1 MAGDRMW
8 SVISRQIALINII
21 RATFW
26 WLVSSAYVD
35 ITDWITTSFRY
46 LFQDGFPWFD
56 EFFFRNL
63 FQLFRELE
71 LKWFHEKSDILSS
84 SSRILSDSDPM
95 IWWNFSMN
103 GFDKT
108 VLTWNDENIVRI
120 ITNEL
125 WKRKTFY
132 FIPYPQKSNA

>member
-46 LFQDGFPWFD
+46 LSQDVFPWFD
-56 EFFFRNL
+56 EFFSNFLQR
-63 FQLFRELE
+63 FSWTWIKVFSREILHFITHLLE
-71 LKWFHEKSDILSS
+71 VSPIRWFDEIFLWMHFIWQNCSYLKW
-84 SSRILSDSDPM
+84 R
-95 IWWNFSMN
+95 
-103 GFDKT
+103 
-108 VLTWNDENIVRI
+108 NIVRLL
-120 ITNEL
+120 TNEL
-125 WKRKTFY
+125 WKRETFY